1 MRENVSNEFVGNIFL
16 FIKVIQA
23 EILIFDAYKNGV
35 MSITRNNWTK
45 EEIIAIYNKP
55 LMDLL
60 YEAASIH
67 REHHNPNVVQVSTL
81 LSIKTGGCPEDC
93 GYCPQ
98 AARYHTDIEGNDLM
112 GVQQVKAQALRAKAS
127 GSSRVCMGAAWRN
140 VKDGP
145 EFDQVLEMV
154 RTINKLDMEVC
165 CTLGMLTENQ
175 AHRLAEAGLYAYNHN
190 LDTSEEYYKEVIS
203 TRGFEDR
210 IETIQNVRKTN
221 VTVCSG
227 GIIGMG
233 ESVEDR
239 AGMLVALSTL
249 NPQPESVPIN
259 ALVAVE
265 GTPMEE
271 EKPVEIW
278 EMIRMVATTRIVMPE
293 TQVRLSAG
301 RTNMS
306 REGQAMCFFAGANS
320 IFAGDKL
327 LTTPNPDVNEDMKM
341 FEMLGL
347 QPQKP
352 FIKKMQ
358 PETVEACDSEFQ
370 SLGEKPKWSRPGH
383 TIERNL
389 EASGKGK

>member
-1 MRENVSNEFVGNIFL
+1 MSN
-16 FIKVIQA
+16 
-23 EILIFDAYKNGV
+23 
-35 MSITRNNWTK
+35 TRHNWTK
-45 EEIIAIYNKP
+45 EEILEIYNKP

-60 YEAASIH
+60 YESAQIH
-67 REHHNPNVVQVSTL
+67 RLHHDPNVVQVSTL

-98 AARYHTDIEGNDLM
+98 AARYHTGIEGNDLM
-112 GVQQVKAQALRAKAS
+112 KVSHVKAQALRAKAS

-190 LDTSEEYYKEVIS
+190 LDSSEEYYKEVIS

-210 IETIQNVRKTN
+210 LETINNVRKTN

-233 ESVEDR
+233 EKEEDR

-259 ALVAVE
+259 ALVAVD
-265 GTPMEE
+265 GTPLEDQQ
-271 EKPVEIW
+271 PVEIW
-278 EMIRMVATTRIVMPE
+278 DMIRMVATTRIVMPE

-301 RTNMS
+301 RTQMS

-327 LTTPNPDVNEDMKM
+327 LTTPNPDVNEDMEM
-341 FEMLGL
+341 FKLLGL
-347 QPQKP
+347 NPQKP

-358 PETVEACDSEFQ
+358 PKTVEAQDSQYE
-370 SLGEKPKWSRPGH
+370 SLGEKPKWTRPGH
-383 TIERNL
+383 TIERNE
-389 EASGKGK
+389 EAKQKAKELKV

>member
-1 MRENVSNEFVGNIFL
+1 
-16 FIKVIQA
+16 
-23 EILIFDAYKNGV
+23 
-35 MSITRNNWTK
+35 MSDIRHNWTR
-45 EEIIAIYNKP
+45 EEIVETYNKP
-55 LMDLL
+55 LMELL
-60 YEAASIH
+60 YEAASVH
-67 REHHNPNVVQVSTL
+67 RTYHDPNTVQVSTL
-81 LSIKTGGCPEDC
+81 ISIKTGGCPEDC

-112 GVQQVKAQALRAKAS
+112 SLQQVKAQALRAKAS

-175 AHRLAEAGLYAYNHN
+175 AKRLAEAGLYAYNHN
-190 LDTSEEYYKEVIS
+190 LDTSEDYYRDVIS
-203 TRGFEDR
+203 TRAFEDR
-210 IETIQNVRKTN
+210 LETIGNVRKTS

-233 ESVEDR
+233 ETLEDR

-259 ALVAVE
+259 ALVAVP
-265 GTPMEE
+265 GTPMEDME
-271 EKPVEIW
+271 PISIW
-278 EMIRMVATTRIVMPE
+278 EMIRMVATTRIVMPQ

-301 RTNMS
+301 RTEMS
-306 REGQAMCFFAGANS
+306 REGQALCFFAGANS

-327 LTTPNPDVNEDMKM
+327 LTTPNPDVNEDMEL
-341 FEMLGL
+341 FRQLGL
-347 QPQKP
+347 VPQKP
-352 FIKKMQ
+352 FVKKEQ
-358 PETVEACDSEFQ
+358 PQTVEAEDSVLQ
-370 SLGEKPKWSRPGH
+370 PLGEKPKWSRPGH
-383 TIERNL
+383 QIGRNER
-389 EASGKGK
+389 ARQKRSS

>member
-1 MRENVSNEFVGNIFL
+1 LRINETLNTETFL
-16 FIKVIQA
+16 LHF
-23 EILIFDAYKNGV
+23 EFPTFEDYKKAD
-35 MSITRNNWTK
+35 MSLTKHDWTK

-60 YEAASIH
+60 FEAASIH
-67 REHHNPNVVQVSTL
+67 REHHDPNVVQVSTL

-98 AARYHTDIEGNDLM
+98 AARYHTEIEGNDLM
-112 GVQQVKAQALRAKAS
+112 SVSQVKAQALRAKSS

-165 CTLGMLTENQ
+165 CTLGMITENQ

-210 IETIQNVRKTN
+210 LQTIENVRKTN

-233 ESVEDR
+233 ESIEDR

-278 EMIRMVATTRIVMPE
+278 EMIRMVATSRIIMPE

-301 RTNMS
+301 RMNMS

-327 LTTPNPDVNEDMKM
+327 LTTPNPDVNDDMKM

-347 QPQKP
+347 KAQKP
-352 FIKKMQ
+352 FIKIMQ
-358 PETVEACDSEFQ
+358 PTTVEAADSQFQ
-370 SLGEKPKWSRPGH
+370 ALGEKPKWSRPGH
-383 TIERNL
+383 SIEKNL
-389 EASGKGK
+389 EASGKGKA

>member
-1 MRENVSNEFVGNIFL
+1 MITAKHHWTRE
-16 FIKVIQA
+16 
-23 EILIFDAYKNGV
+23 EIL
-35 MSITRNNWTK
+35 T
-45 EEIIAIYNKP
+45 IYNQP
-55 LMDLL
+55 LMELL
-60 YEAASIH
+60 YQAATVH
-67 REHHNPNVVQVSTL
+67 RKHHDPNTVQVATL

-98 AARYHTDIEGNDLM
+98 AARYHTGLEGNDLM
-112 GVQQVKAQALRAKAS
+112 SVSHVKAQALRAKAS

-140 VKDGP
+140 IKDGP

-154 RTINKLDMEVC
+154 RVINKLDMEVC

-175 AHRLAEAGLYAYNHN
+175 AQRLAEAGLYAYNHN
-190 LDTSEEYYKEVIS
+190 LDSSEEYYKEVIS
-203 TRGFEDR
+203 TRGYQDR
-210 IETIQNVRKTN
+210 LDTIDNVRKTN

-233 ESVEDR
+233 EKIEDR

-271 EKPVEIW
+271 QKPIEIW
-278 EMIRMVATTRIVMPE
+278 DMIRMVATTRIVMPE

-301 RTNMS
+301 RTEMS

-320 IFAGDKL
+320 IFAGDRL
-327 LTTPNPDVNEDMKM
+327 LTTPNPDVHEDMKM
-341 FEMLGL
+341 FELLGL
-347 QPQKP
+347 NPQKP

-358 PETVEACDSEFQ
+358 PPTVETKDSQFK
-370 SLGEKPKWSRPGH
+370 SLGEKPKWSRPEHKIDRNEKAREKGREKRK
-383 TIERNL
+383 IEKVIQSTVNQSIS
-389 EASGKGK
+389 EKEIQAADK

>member
-1 MRENVSNEFVGNIFL
+1 MST
-16 FIKVIQA
+16 IKH
-23 EILIFDAYKNGV
+23 
-35 MSITRNNWTK
+35 NWTK
-45 EEIIAIYNKP
+45 AEVLDIYNKP

-60 YEAASIH
+60 YDAAKIH
-67 REHHNPNVVQVSTL
+67 RAHHNPNTVQVSTL

-112 GVQQVKAQALRAKAS
+112 TVQHVKAQALRAKAS

-140 VKDGP
+140 VKDGE

-175 AHRLAEAGLYAYNHN
+175 AKRLAEAGLYAYNHN
-190 LDTSEEYYKEVIS
+190 LDSSEDYYKEVIS
-203 TRGFEDR
+203 TRGYDDR
-210 IETIQNVRKTN
+210 LKTIDNVRKTN

-233 ESVEDR
+233 ETLDDR

-265 GTPMEE
+265 GTPLEAQ
-271 EKPVEIW
+271 KPVSIW
-278 EMIRMVATTRIVMPE
+278 EMVRMVATTRIVMPE

-306 REGQAMCFFAGANS
+306 QEGQALCFFAGANS

-327 LTTPNPDVNEDMKM
+327 LTTPNPDVNEDMKL
-341 FEMLGL
+341 FDLLGL

-352 FIKKMQ
+352 FTKHVQ
-358 PETVEACDSEFQ
+358 PQTVEAHNSQYQD
-370 SLGEKPKWSRPGH
+370 LGEKPKWSRPKH
-383 TIERNL
+383 SIERNENAKEKAKL
-389 EASGKGK
+389 SK

>member
-1 MRENVSNEFVGNIFL
+1 MT
-16 FIKVIQA
+16 
-23 EILIFDAYKNGV
+23 
-35 MSITRNNWTK
+35 TRHNWTR
-45 EEIIAIYNKP
+45 EEIIEIYNRP
-55 LMDLL
+55 MMDLL
-60 YEAASIH
+60 YEASTIH
-67 REHHNPNVVQVSTL
+67 RQFHDPNVVQVSTL

-98 AARYHTDIEGNDLM
+98 AARYHTNIEGNDLM
-112 GVQQVKAQALRAKAS
+112 SVAQVKAQALRAKAG

-145 EFDQVLEMV
+145 EFDEVLEMV

-175 AHRLAEAGLYAYNHN
+175 AQRLAEAGLYAYNHN
-190 LDTSEEYYKEVIS
+190 LDTSEDYYKEVIS
-203 TRGFEDR
+203 TRSFEDR
-210 IETIQNVRKTN
+210 IETIANVRKTN

-233 ESVEDR
+233 ESISDR

-249 NPQPESVPIN
+249 DPQPESVPIN

-265 GTPMEE
+265 GTPMED

-301 RTNMS
+301 RMNMS
-306 REGQAMCFFAGANS
+306 REGQALCFFAGANS

-352 FIKKMQ
+352 FVKMAQ
-358 PETVEACDSEFQ
+358 PETVEADESQFTG
-370 SLGEKPKWSRPGH
+370 LGEKPRWSRPGH
-383 TIERNL
+383 AIERNI
-389 EASGKGK
+389 EASIKGK